1 MRFLVRTLA
10 LAALPAMAAEYPH
23 WDGEPIEEYAKKVG
37 LPPTKTIDLGNNVTM
52 EMVLIPA
59 GTFTMGTP
67 EPDPVEEGSFAMRI
81 CVGQSGLALSVG
93 VLLVIL
99 GFVVARAIRDKHRPQ
114 VSLRRLLV
122 LALVSGVGLLGG
134 LHWWHS
140 DKAVKLART
149 EYEAAKARYA
159 VAYSLERP
167 AHKVTIP
174 TPFYMG
180 KSEVTQEQYSQV
192 VRKNPSRFKGRP
204 DLPVERVSWDD
215 AQEFC
220 RRVREKTGER
230 LRLPSEAEWE
240 YACRAGTVTEYY
252 TGDGE
257 ANLARAGWYRGNS
270 KKQTHPVGQKE
281 ANAFGLYDM
290 HGNVLEWCEDDDHDN
305 YKGAP
310 TDGRPWIVGPRAIF
324 NHLRMSRG
332 GSWYWVPGCCRSA
345 DRCFKR
351 PPDDHSNECGFRV
364 VVGVPFRTP

>member
-1 MRFLVRTLA
+1 LRLVTLA
-10 LAALPAMAAEYPH
+10 IVLVTALSARSAESQYPQ
-23 WDGEPIEEYAKKVG
+23 WDGEESVEAYAQRVG
-37 LPPTKTIDLGNNVTM
+37 LEPTKTIDLGNGVM
-52 EMVLIPA
+52 LEMVLIPA

-67 EPDPVEEGSFAMRI
+67 EPKRVDEGSFAMRI
-81 CVGQSGLALSVG
+81 FVGQSGLALSVG

-99 GFVVARAIRDKHRPQ
+99 SFVVARAKREKHRPQ

-159 VAYSLERP
+159 VAEKKEKP

-180 KSEVTQEQYSQV
+180 KYEVTQEQYSQV
-192 VRKNPSRFKGRP
+192 MRTNPSGFKRRP
-204 DLPVERVSWDD
+204 DLPVEMVSWDD

-220 RRVREKTGER
+220 RRVQKKIGER

-240 YACRAGTVTEYY
+240 YACRAGTVTDYH
-252 TGDGE
+252 TGDDE
-257 ANLARAGWYRGNS
+257 ASLARAGWYGGNS
-270 KKQTHPVGQKE
+270 KGKTHPVGQKE

-290 HGNVLEWCEDDDHDN
+290 HGNVFEWCEDDCHES
-305 YKGAP
+305 YEGAP
-310 TDGRPWIVGPRAIF
+310 TEGSVWIDKPRGQ
-324 NHLRMSRG
+324 LRVLRG
-332 GSWYWVPGCCRSA
+332 GCWYFIAWDCRSA
-345 DRCFKR
+345 TRIATHPGDRHWFF
-351 PPDDHSNECGFRV
+351 GFRLAAV
-364 VVGVPFRTP
+364 QPR